1 MSGGLYLERRD
12 PERRMA
18 RFYALHL
25 VPLLFGGWGVVREWG
40 RVGHPGTVRT
50 DWYAS
55 EEEAMAARSRLA
67 AQKVR
72 RGYRQLSGTDATP
85 AACRAA

>member
-1 MSGGLYLERRD
+1 MSGLYLERRD

-40 RVGHPGTVRT
+40 RIGHPGTVRT
-50 DWYAS
+50 DRYGT
-55 EEEAMAARSRLA
+55 EEEAGLFSSVILA
-67 AQKVR
+67 GHR
-72 RGYRQLSGTDATP
+72 
-85 AACRAA
+85 RAADRG